1 MPIRQ
6 LERSDLPRITEI
18 AFHGMH
24 LDTVNQPLMAEK
36 TVDAADYD
44 RELGLVYIDRDRVM
58 GFAMGAVNL
67 PPETEKGNVRLIVVD
82 PTARCLG
89 VGGALLKEMETRVLD
104 RGVREV
110 GIMDCPQNY
119 FMPGVDFRYTE
130 AYCFLYKH
138 GYEKIHTNH
147 NLICDLRTDLW
158 PQLPAQK
165 AELALEGL
173 NVRRATVEDQPAVM
187 KLVADHWP
195 GWRSEVGGAF
205 ANDPISLHVT
215 FRGEECVAFSGY
227 QGNNRGL
234 GWFGPMG
241 TLPELRGKGVG
252 GLLLRLCLLDLATQ
266 GWRQAIIP
274 WVGPTRFYARYAGA
288 SLDRCFYAY
297 RKTLSA

>member
-1 MPIRQ
+1 MPIRP

-18 AFHGMH
+18 AFHGMQ

-36 TVDAADYD
+36 TVDAADYEPD
-44 RELGLVYIDRDRVM
+44 LGLVYVERNRVI

-67 PPETEKGNVRLIVVD
+67 PPATNKGNVRLLVVD
-82 PTARCLG
+82 PPSRCRG
-89 VGGALLKEMETRVLD
+89 VGGALLKEMEARLCE
-104 RGVREV
+104 REVREV

-138 GYEKIHTNH
+138 GYEKVHTNH
-147 NLICDLRTDLW
+147 NLICDIRADLW

-165 AELALEGL
+165 AELALDGL
-173 NVRRATVEDQPAVM
+173 TVRRATPEDKPAVL
-187 KLVADHWP
+187 KLVADHWV
-195 GWRSEVGGAF
+195 GWSSEVLGAF
-205 ANDPISLHVT
+205 ANNPVSLHVA
-215 FRGEECVAFSGY
+215 FRGEDCVAFSGY
-227 QGNNRGL
+227 QGNNRAL

-252 GLLLRLCLLDLATQ
+252 GLLLRLCLLDLAAQ

-288 SLDRCFYAY
+288 RLDRCFYAY
-297 RKTLSA
+297 RKMLSA

>member
-18 AFHGMH
+18 AFHGLH
-24 LDTVNQPLMAEK
+24 LDTVNQPLIAEK
-36 TVDAADYD
+36 TVDAADFNP
-44 RELGLVYIDRDRVM
+44 ELALVYVDRDRVV

-67 PPETEKGNVRLIVVD
+67 PPSTDKGNVRLLVVD
-82 PTARCLG
+82 PASRCAG
-89 VGGALLKEMETRVLD
+89 VGGALLKEMETRLLE

-138 GYEKIHTNH
+138 GYEKVHTNH
-147 NLICDLRTDLW
+147 NLICDIRTDLW

-173 NVRRATVEDQPAVM
+173 IVRRAAPEDKPAVL
-187 KLVADHWP
+187 KLLADHWA
-195 GWRSEVGGAF
+195 GWRSEVVGAF
-205 ANDPISLHVT
+205 ANDPVSLHVA
-215 FRGEECVAFSGY
+215 FRGEECIAFSGY

-252 GLLLRLCLLDLATQ
+252 GLLLRLCLLDLAAQ

-288 SLDRCFYAY
+288 RLDRCFYAY
-297 RKTLSA
+297 RKALSA